1 MLNYDKIL
9 FEFSLESIAII
20 DVYGIIVDVNP
31 QCEILLNKKKS
42 NLKGE
47 NFSLFLQNRNELVN
61 ILSKITDDGN
71 IRGLKTALK
80 GKNSKEN
87 LFILI
92 NATLYQVPE
101 TSETYII
108 LFIED
113 ITQQKKYESELINTI
128 DSLKI
133 SREIAE
139 EYSQNVITLME
150 QVEQNQLELQELNAS
165 KDKFFSIIAH
175 DLKGPLSGATALL
188 DLVLKDL
195 DNLTIDEFKEYFILV
210 HEYISGTYKLLEN
223 LLSWARLQKGS
234 MPNNPD
240 LFSLH
245 YAINNSIEL
254 LKGNADQKGIS
265 IKLEMDSELMVYAD
279 SNMIFTVIRNLLS
292 NAIKFTPENGEI
304 TIFAHILD
312 DNRVICG
319 IQDNGI
325 GMSDDDKLKLFKIGV
340 HHTTLGTKNEKG
352 TGLGLLLCKE
362 LVEKSGGQIW
372 VDSEIGVGTSFNF
385 TIPSN
390 PPYKLI

>member
-9 FEFSLESIAII
+9 FEFSLESIVII

-31 QCEILLNKKKS
+31 QCEILLNKKKA

-47 NFSLFLQNRNELVN
+47 NFSIFLQNRNELVN

-71 IRGLKTALK
+71 IRGLKTVLK
-80 GKNSKEN
+80 GKNLKEN

-113 ITQQKKYESELINTI
+113 ITQQKKYESDLINTI

-195 DNLTIDEFKEYFILV
+195 DQLTIDEFKEYFILV

-254 LKGNADQKGIS
+254 LKGNADQKGIN

-304 TIFAHILD
+304 SIFAHILD

-325 GMSDDDKLKLFKIGV
+325 GMTEEDKQKLFKIGV

-385 TIPSN
+385 TIPAN
-390 PPYKLI
+390 PPFKLV